1 MNTMFNSEARRQ
13 KVLEQLD
20 SVRKGGEVNMMD
32 AVGVQS
38 VAYENGY
45 HALVGH
51 LGSNPGRGSEY
62 MELLDE
68 FKIYLENNED

>member
-1 MNTMFNSEARRQ
+1 MIFDSEKQRQ
-13 KVLEQLD
+13 QVLEELD
-20 SVRKGGEVNMMD
+20 TVRKSGEVNMMD

-62 MELLDE
+62 MDLLDE
-68 FKIYLENNED
+68 FETYLENNED

>member
-1 MNTMFNSEARRQ
+1 MFDSETRRQ

-20 SVRKGGEVNMMD
+20 SIRKSGEVNMMD
-32 AVGVQS
+32 AVGVQR

-62 MELLDE
+62 MDLLDE
-68 FKIYLENNED
+68 FEKYLENNED

>member
-1 MNTMFNSEARRQ
+1 MIFDSEKQRQ
-13 KVLEQLD
+13 QVLEELD
-20 SVRKGGEVNMMD
+20 TVRKSGEVNMMD

>member
-1 MNTMFNSEARRQ
+1 MTFDSEERRQ

-20 SVRKGGEVNMMD
+20 NVRKSGEVNMMD
-32 AVGVQS
+32 AVGVQR

-51 LGSNPGRGSEY
+51 LGFNPGRGSEY

>member
-1 MNTMFNSEARRQ
+1 
-13 KVLEQLD
+13 
-20 SVRKGGEVNMMD
+20 MMD
-32 AVGVQS
+32 AVGVQR

-62 MELLDE
+62 MDLLDE
-68 FKIYLENNED
+68 FEKYLENNED